1 MKVSGG
7 LTDDGVIVGNTFDKY
22 SSKNPIVRWIMNG
35 FHASLNELVDAAGP
49 TSIHEVG
56 CGEGY
61 WVSRWKRQG
70 LDARGSDFSPT
81 VVAIANENAAEQ
93 DLPSDLF
100 NVRSIYEL
108 RPEVDSAD
116 LVVCCEVLEH
126 LEDPRAALEQL
137 QSIAHRHL
145 ILSVPR
151 EPLWSFMNMARG
163 RYWGQLGNTP
173 GHIQQWSQ
181 RGFIRLVAQYFDI
194 DRVLAPIPWTM
205 LHCRSRH
212 KA

>member
-7 LTDDGVIVGNTFDKY
+7 LTEDGVIVGNTFDKY